1 MHCHYQLM
9 KDALELTALPYFVEK
24 RFLNLLA
31 HSRTRMNAWMQRK
44 MQNTKNT
51 LKTDFFDELSMDFS
65 LYILAF
71 CTGKSERS
79 NILDLLIV

>member
-9 KDALELTALPYFVEK
+9 KGALELTELPYLVEK

-31 HSRTRMNAWMQRK
+31 HSRTRMNGWMQSK

-51 LKTDFFDELSMDFS
+51 LKTDFFDELLMSFS
-65 LYILAF
+65 LHILAF
-71 CTGKSERS
+71 FTDKSERA